1 MMRLLLSLLC
11 LVATLTAPPAV
22 AAPERYRLDTGQTR
36 VDFIYLQDGHETAGR
51 MPVHSADIWLDL
63 DALPDSRIT
72 VALNARAAQAGSV
85 LATQAM
91 RGAKMLDAR
100 RHPLITFRSTAIRG
114 SPSRA
119 TVTGLLTVRG
129 VTHPV
134 TLQAGIYRQPDT
146 DPTDRSRL
154 TVLLTGE
161 ISRAAFGASGYAG
174 IIDDP
179 IRLRIL
185 AFIEK

>member
-1 MMRLLLSLLC
+1 MIRLLLSLLC
-11 LVATLTAPPAV
+11 LAAALAATPAA
-22 AAPERYRLDTGQTR
+22 AAPERYRLDAGKTR
-36 VDFIYLQDGHETAGR
+36 VDFIYMQDGCETAGR
-51 MPVHSADIWLDL
+51 MPVHSADIRLDL
-63 DALPDSRIT
+63 DALPDSRIA
-72 VALNARAAQAGSV
+72 VALNARAAQAGSI

-114 SPSRA
+114 SPGRA

-129 VTHPV
+129 VTQPV
-134 TLQAGIYRQPDT
+134 TLEAGIYRQPGT

-161 ISRAAFGASGYAG
+161 ISRAAFGASGYSG
-174 IIDDP
+174 IVGDA